1 MSSEVKKIKGS
12 SATKSG
18 SLLVVNMRGLVNTR
32 TPVKTT
38 LEQLYIARR
47 FNATIVPDTEAY
59 RGMLRLSKEH
69 VAWCK
74 ITADVAEKLLSKRS
88 EKSTGVRYLEADLK
102 NSKEFNSFGEL
113 AKALELGNVNLSHL
127 DLMRPFFRLNPPKGG
142 FRKSTR
148 RQHSDNG
155 ILGHNEDLT
164 RYVEKM
170 L

>member
-1 MSSEVKKIKGS
+1 MSLENRKPKS
-12 SATKSG
+12 SPNSTSG

-38 LEQLYIARR
+38 LEQLSIARR

-59 RGMLRLSKEH
+59 RGMLKLSKEH

-74 ITADVAEKLLSKRS
+74 LTSDVAEKLLSKRS
-88 EKSTGVRYLEADLK
+88 EKSTGVKYAEEDLK
-102 NSKEFNSFGEL
+102 NSKEYSSFGEL
-113 AKALELGNVNLSHL
+113 AKALESGNVNLSHL
-127 DLMRPFFRLNPPKGG
+127 ELMRPFFRLNPPKGG

-148 RQHSDNG
+148 RQHSDGG
-155 ILGHNEDLT
+155 ILGRNEDLAK
-164 RYVEKM
+164 YVERM